1 MTPQYIRYMA
11 QEELREERFREAV
24 DLEKARLRAHRSLGQ
39 RILALLPFTIT
50 WKKRT

>member
-1 MTPQYIRYMA
+1 MTPQYIRHMA
-11 QEELREERFREAV
+11 QEELRQERFRE
-24 DLEKARLRAHRSLGQ
+24 ARLRAHRSLGQ